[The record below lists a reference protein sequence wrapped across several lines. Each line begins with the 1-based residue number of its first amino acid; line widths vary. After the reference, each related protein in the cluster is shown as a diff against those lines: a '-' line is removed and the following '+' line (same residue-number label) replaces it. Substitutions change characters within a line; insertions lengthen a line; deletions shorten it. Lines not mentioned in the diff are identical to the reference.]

1 MNKMMEPEKLEEIK
15 KEFETINDSINELG
29 LRFRELNETLRV
41 IEKDARFF
49 VELVEECLPLDDYK
63 KRILHERAEKRMW
76 IKDDKE
82 DMSSWRMQGMPILQ
96 ERKTN

>member
-15 KEFETINDSINELG
+15 KEFETINDSLREIG

-63 KRILHERAEKRMW
+63 KRSLHERAERRM
-76 IKDDKE
+76 
-82 DMSSWRMQGMPILQ
+82 
-96 ERKTN
+96 

>member
-1 MNKMMEPEKLEEIK
+1 MGKRFNGEWKYYKFK

-63 KRILHERAEKRMW
+63 KRSLHERAERR
-76 IKDDKE
+76 I
-82 DMSSWRMQGMPILQ
+82 
-96 ERKTN
+96 

>member
-63 KRILHERAEKRMW
+63 KRSLHERAEKRM
-76 IKDDKE
+76 
-82 DMSSWRMQGMPILQ
+82 
-96 ERKTN
+96 

>member
-15 KEFETINDSINELG
+15 KELETITATINELG
-29 LRFRELNETLRV
+29 LRFKELNETLRV

-63 KRILHERAEKRMW
+63 KRILHERAGRRM
-76 IKDDKE
+76 
-82 DMSSWRMQGMPILQ
+82 
-96 ERKTN
+96 

>member
-1 MNKMMEPEKLEEIK
+1 MEPEKLEEIK

-63 KRILHERAEKRMW
+63 KRSLHERAERRM
-76 IKDDKE
+76 
-82 DMSSWRMQGMPILQ
+82 
-96 ERKTN
+96 

>member
-15 KEFETINDSINELG
+15 KEFETINDSLREIG

-63 KRILHERAEKRMW
+63 KRSLHERAEKRM
-76 IKDDKE
+76 
-82 DMSSWRMQGMPILQ
+82 
-96 ERKTN
+96 

>member
-1 MNKMMEPEKLEEIK
+1 MNKMIEPEKLEEIK
-15 KEFETINDSINELG
+15 KEFETINDSLREIG

-63 KRILHERAEKRMW
+63 KRSLHERAER
-76 IKDDKE
+76 
-82 DMSSWRMQGMPILQ
+82 SVNQG
-96 ERKTN
+96 

>member
-15 KEFETINDSINELG
+15 KELETITATINELG
-29 LRFRELNETLRV
+29 LRFKELNETLRM

-63 KRILHERAEKRMW
+63 KRILHERAERRM
-76 IKDDKE
+76 
-82 DMSSWRMQGMPILQ
+82 
-96 ERKTN
+96 

>member
-1 MNKMMEPEKLEEIK
+1 MNKMIEPEKLEEIK

-29 LRFRELNETLRV
+29 LRFRELNETLRM

-63 KRILHERAEKRMW
+63 KRILHERAEKRM
-76 IKDDKE
+76 
-82 DMSSWRMQGMPILQ
+82 
-96 ERKTN
+96 

>member
-15 KEFETINDSINELG
+15 KEFETINDSLREIG

-63 KRILHERAEKRMW
+63 KRSLHERAGNRM
-76 IKDDKE
+76 
-82 DMSSWRMQGMPILQ
+82 
-96 ERKTN
+96 